1 MAGIVSDYR
10 RVILDGLPPDWPHYA
25 VYTAVGVTAFF
36 LGFKFFEGTKKSFAD
51 VM

>member
-10 RVILDGLPPDWPHYA
+10 RVILDGLPPDWQHYA
-25 VYTAVGVTAFF
+25 VYTAVGLVVPII
-36 LGFKFFEGTKKSFAD
+36 GFKFFEGTKKSFAD